1 MSLALD
7 DLQELLWSFAA
18 HRVIT
23 VAGRTGV
30 LAHLANRSDTP
41 QGVAAALGLDPLAAG
56 KVLRA
61 LTALGLLERAEG
73 GYRVTPSLGP
83 CFEPGPEAITPF
95 LEHSHAMYERWGE
108 NLEPWLRGEP
118 WTTKR
123 RGASETRTFGA
134 AMRAMGAQVAPL
146 VAAALDLDGVR
157 RILDIGGG
165 FGHYARALCAA
176 RPGISATI
184 LDRPEVVELAREE
197 LRGTEWE
204 GRLAFVAGDFLQ
216 TDYGAGYDLVLL
228 ANVLHQERDG
238 SAADLVRRGAAAL
251 SPGGRL
257 AVVDWSIDDEQQA
270 QLLGAL
276 FAINMRSFGDTHP
289 EPRIRGWMKRAGLE
303 RVERVDL
310 GRHRWL
316 IVGRRP
322 G

>member
-1 MSLALD
+1 MSLTLD

-30 LAHLANRSDTP
+30 LTHLAGKSDTP
-41 QGVAAALGLDPLAAG
+41 EGVATALGLDPPAAG

-61 LTALGLLERAEG
+61 LTALGLLERVDG
-73 GYRVTPSLGP
+73 GYRVAPALGP
-83 CFEPGPEAITPF
+83 CFEPGPGAITPF

-108 NLEPWLRGEP
+108 SLEPWLRGQP

-123 RGASETRTFGA
+123 RGAPEARAFGA
-134 AMRAMGAQVAPL
+134 AMQAVGAQVAPL
-146 VAAALDLDGVR
+146 VAAALDLGGVR
-157 RILDIGGG
+157 RILDVGGG

-176 RPGISATI
+176 WPETSATI
-184 LDRPEVVELAREE
+184 LDRPEVVALAREE

-204 GRLAFVAGDFLQ
+204 GRLGFIAGDFLQ
-216 TDYGAGYDLVLL
+216 TDYGVGYDLVLM
-228 ANVLHQERDG
+228 ANILHQERDE

-251 SPGGRL
+251 APGGRL

-276 FAINMRSFGDTHP
+276 FAVNMRSFGDTHP
-289 EPRIRGWMKRAGLE
+289 EPRIRGWMESAGLE
-303 RVERVDL
+303 RLERVDL

-322 G
+322 R